1 MAQLGNDC
9 FVPGQELMTTAEAL
23 ALIDRQIV
31 PVTGAERIALT
42 AARGRTL
49 AVDVHAPINVPP
61 HDNAAVDGYAF
72 RHRDLANEG
81 KTRFSLVGRAAAG
94 HPWTGHVEPG
104 QAVRI
109 FTGAVMPGDLDT
121 VAMQED
127 CEADDATVTI
137 PAGLAQGA
145 NRRHAGEDI
154 SADTRILEAGR
165 ILKPQDIGLIASIGQ
180 ASVAVHT
187 PLRVTVFS
195 TGDEVVNPGRS
206 LPSGAIHDSNRF
218 ALMALLDGMGC
229 QVRDLGVLPDDR
241 VAIANALDASAVDS
255 DLVITSG
262 GVSVGE
268 EDHIRSAVEAHGT
281 LHFWRLAIRPGR
293 PLALGHIGETAFA
306 GIPGNPVAVM
316 VTFMIFVRPIIQRL
330 AGATATPPRRFP
342 VAAAFSCGKKVGRRE
357 WVRARL
363 EGTSGQ
369 LPAAKRFERD
379 GAGILTS
386 LVDSDGLIELG
397 EDVAEVSQGDVVPF
411 LPFSEVLP

>member
-1 MAQLGNDC
+1 
-9 FVPGQELMTTAEAL
+9 
-23 ALIDRQIV
+23 
-31 PVTGAERIALT
+31 
-42 AARGRTL
+42 
-49 AVDVHAPINVPP
+49 
-61 HDNAAVDGYAF
+61 
-72 RHRDLANEG
+72 
-81 KTRFSLVGRAAAG
+81 
-94 HPWTGHVEPG
+94 
-104 QAVRI
+104 
-109 FTGAVMPGDLDT
+109 
-121 VAMQED
+121 
-127 CEADDATVTI
+127 
-137 PAGLAQGA
+137 
-145 NRRHAGEDI
+145 
-154 SADTRILEAGR
+154 
-165 ILKPQDIGLIASIGQ
+165 
-180 ASVAVHT
+180 
-187 PLRVTVFS
+187 
-195 TGDEVVNPGRS
+195 
-206 LPSGAIHDSNRF
+206 
-218 ALMALLDGMGC
+218 
-229 QVRDLGVLPDDR
+229 
-241 VAIANALDASAVDS
+241 
-255 DLVITSG
+255 
-262 GVSVGE
+262 VSVGE

-363 EGTSGQ
+363 EGTSGE

>member
-9 FVPGQELMTTAEAL
+9 FAPGQELMTTAEAL
-23 ALIDRQIV
+23 ALIDRQIM
-31 PVTGAERIALT
+31 PVTTIERVALT
-42 AARGRTL
+42 AARGRIL
-49 AVDVHAPINVPP
+49 AADVDAPIDVPP

-72 RHRDLANEG
+72 RHRDLADES
-81 KTRFSLVGRAAAG
+81 KTRFAVVGRAAAG
-94 HPWTGHVEPG
+94 HPWTGQVEAG

-109 FTGAVMPGDLDT
+109 FTGAVMPRDLDT

-127 CEADDATVTI
+127 CETDDATVTI
-137 PAGLAQGA
+137 PAGLALGA

-154 SADTRILEAGR
+154 TAGTRILEAGR
-165 ILKPQDIGLIASIGQ
+165 ILKPQDIGLAASAGQ
-180 ASVAVHT
+180 ANVSVRA

-195 TGDEVVNPGRS
+195 TGDEVVNPGRA

-218 ALMALLDGMGC
+218 ALMALLEGMGC
-229 QVRDLGVLPDDR
+229 RVRDLGILSDDR
-241 VAIANALDASAVDS
+241 AAIAKALDAAAANS

-268 EDHIRSAVEAHGT
+268 EDHIRSAVEAHGA

-293 PLALGHIGETAFA
+293 PLALGHIGDTAFA

-363 EGTSGQ
+363 EETSGE
-369 LPAAKRFERD
+369 LPSAKRFERD

-386 LVDSDGLIELG
+386 MVDSDGLIELG